1 MSFGCWRPQFWAL
14 AAGIVSLGGTAM
26 AQTRP
31 QNVRPIMTGP
41 VLPAALVPE
50 KRSYLRLGLGTERF
64 GNGSTDSDYLAA
76 ISGIYRYRA
85 FGPNATFLAKPNLG
99 SGDYEKSRF
108 LLGLGLRGYAPLLGT
123 EVSYGV
129 GVLGELRF
137 EEHFWLIQGTPIELS
152 AVLYR
157 RRTFEIELSAGM
169 RVVLAGK
176 LINSFLLDP
185 NGFRNEDAQADL
197 DRARHEDRAR
207 GFIRL
212 IFSRRLD

>member
-1 MSFGCWRPQFWAL
+1 M
-14 AAGIVSLGGTAM
+14 
-26 AQTRP
+26 
-31 QNVRPIMTGP
+31 
-41 VLPAALVPE
+41 
-50 KRSYLRLGLGTERF
+50 
-64 GNGSTDSDYLAA
+64 
-76 ISGIYRYRA
+76 
-85 FGPNATFLAKPNLG
+85 
-99 SGDYEKSRF
+99 
-108 LLGLGLRGYAPLLGT
+108 
-123 EVSYGV
+123 SYGV

>member
-1 MSFGCWRPQFWAL
+1 MTVGCWRPQFEAL
-14 AAGIVSLGGTAM
+14 AAGIALLSGTAV

-31 QNVRPIMTGP
+31 QNVQPILTGP
-41 VLPAALVPE
+41 VLPATLVPE
-50 KRSYLRLGLGTERF
+50 KRSYLRLGLGAERF
-64 GNGSTDSDYLAA
+64 GNGSTDSDYMAA
-76 ISGIYRYRA
+76 ISGVYRYRA
-85 FGPNATFLAKPNLG
+85 FGPNATLLAKPNLG
-99 SGDYEKSRF
+99 TADYEKSRF
-108 LLGLGLRGYAPLLGT
+108 LIGLGLRGYVPLLGT
-123 EVSYGV
+123 EVSYGI
-129 GVLGELRF
+129 GALGELRF

-157 RRTFEIELSAGM
+157 RRTFEVELTVGM

-176 LINSFLLDP
+176 LLNSFLLGP